1 VAIASGAVADIPP
14 VDKPLPLVGDSESAF
29 YLYLEVEDRPG
40 VLSQVASVLG
50 DHGISVRSV
59 VQRGMEDN
67 ARLVMVSHPVADSA
81 FQAALAQ
88 LAGLDSLRSQ
98 PRAIRVIEED
108 FSA

>member
-1 VAIASGAVADIPP
+1 
-14 VDKPLPLVGDSESAF
+14 
-29 YLYLEVEDRPG
+29 
-40 VLSQVASVLG
+40 
-50 DHGISVRSV
+50 
-59 VQRGMEDN
+59 MEDN

>member
-1 VAIASGAVADIPP
+1 MPVPGEAPCAEASITAPTEDSTEALHTAD
-14 VDKPLPLVGDSESAF
+14 A
-29 YLYLEVEDRPG
+29 EVPEGMLND
-40 VLSQVASVLG
+40 
-50 DHGISVRSV
+50 SV
-59 VQRGMEDN
+59 VVSTTVVAGMEDN